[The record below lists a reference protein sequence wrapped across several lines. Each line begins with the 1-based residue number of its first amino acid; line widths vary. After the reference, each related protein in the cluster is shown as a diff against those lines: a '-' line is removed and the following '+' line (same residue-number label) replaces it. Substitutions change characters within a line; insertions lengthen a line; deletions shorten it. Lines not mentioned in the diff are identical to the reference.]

1 MAQSKVTIGGE
12 IVKTKGV
19 EAIKDLQENRTMI
32 VQKLTQNAPSKPEIV
47 EGLKNIDD
55 VFENFKPS
63 AEVNFKDKEGSKVS
77 EELNFKSLADF
88 SLKGLT
94 DNSSF
99 LSDLKIQSETF
110 QQVLRELKNNNRLK
124 KAMTD
129 EGGKVALVKSLMAL
143 IKELEENERV

>member
-12 IVKTKGV
+12 IVKKMGV

-32 VQKLTQNAPSKPEIV
+32 AQQLTQSAPSKPEIV

-55 VFENFKPS
+55 VFGHFKPS
-63 AEVNFKDKEGSKVS
+63 AEIAFKDKEGGTVS

-99 LSDLKIQSETF
+99 LSDLQIQADTF
-110 QQVLRELKNNNRLK
+110 QQILRELKNNNRLK
-124 KAMTD
+124 KALSD
-129 EGGKVALVKSLMAL
+129 EAGKIALMKSMMAL